1 MRESVGYKDK
11 HDREYIQ
18 MINVSGYFVEEKER
32 YQIDKNYTL
41 YEFILCTQWEKRTLY
56 TINEEERRL
65 WVAALRKALK
75 CSDICKNY
83 EVGEVIGKGAFGEV
97 RAGRIKESG
106 KSVAIKVLL
115 KRKMRMKDYD
125 LFRNE
130 IEALKL
136 CQHPNI
142 VQLYDVIESLDN
154 IYIVMEL
161 VSFGTL
167 KEHLKTRGRLSESEA
182 RNIIKGIVDALDY
195 LGKFGIVHR
204 DLKPNNI
211 LMTDH
216 AAPKLADFGLA
227 ILLGPSQKRKE
238 FAGTLDFTCPE
249 MIIGLPYG
257 QEADMW
263 SLGVIAYNVL
273 CGRLPFRGQEYEK
286 IKM

>member
-1 MRESVGYKDK
+1 
-11 HDREYIQ
+11 

-65 WVAALRKALK
+65 WIAALRKALK
-75 CSDICKNY
+75 CSDICKSYDIN
-83 EVGEVIGKGAFGEV
+83 EVIGKGAFGEV
-97 RAGRIKESG
+97 RLGKIKESG

-161 VSFGTL
+161 VNFGTL
-167 KEHLKTRGRLSESEA
+167 KEYLKTRGRLCESAA
-182 RNIIKGIVDALDY
+182 RNTIRGIVDALDY

-211 LMTDH
+211 LMTEQ
-216 AAPKLADFGLA
+216 AVPKLADFGLA
-227 ILLGPSQKRKE
+227 VLLGPSQKRKE

-263 SLGVIAYNVL
+263 SLGVIAYNIL
-273 CGRLPFRGQEYEK
+273 CGKLPFRGQEYDK